1 MKKLLYLMIASA
13 LLAFGGCTKEPAENE
28 NGNNKVETPEMP
40 DEVPDKPAETPD
52 NETVE
57 IAMKTVSLNASMA
70 KTSDSSANIALMSV
84 VNDNGEFSWTTDDA
98 IAVNVVYIDEN
109 GDETS
114 RFYEFTAKEISS
126 ENDNVATFEGEIPE
140 NGIISGVA
148 VYPYDDKHTFID
160 GNLTVNFPDEV
171 YEVNHLP
178 MMYANIEE
186 GENIQ
191 FQHLSSMVKVTY
203 RCVPNGTDR
212 FELTSDA
219 VAGLYEVDLE
229 TGELEAT
236 DEVTDQVS
244 VRFAALST
252 FYAEKSVFVPVPA
265 GEREISV
272 KLYKGENVVKWSELS
287 SRGSRDYVAGYINKL
302 PAIDVHFTDLYV
314 IGDAV
319 SMGGWAQSQAVLM
332 EETEDHVFTWT
343 GEVAAGQ
350 VFRFPLLKA
359 WWPAIYDNRDGTG
372 EIVFTDPAKP
382 ADEPKPKRNDF
393 SVPKDGIYTITVNT
407 VDMDNVTVD
416 IRLDEEIKVYQPIYV
431 VGDAT
436 KWGYSIKPATEQWM
450 TEESRGVFVWEGHLS
465 AINWS
470 NGKASR
476 AKFKFFVTNDYAP
489 VYVMDPESGDD
500 WTLKRFDSYPSN
512 DQDKQFT
519 VEKSGKYRLT
529 ADLKT
534 MKLTAELIEESFE
547 TYQKLYAIGDALAAG
562 WTLGKAEELVYKG
575 MGVYTWTGNMTVD
588 KEFKFLLQNNAWGPH
603 YGPNKNTGG
612 TYEMDGTTALHTSGD
627 FKYKLPSSSYQSGV
641 YTITLDVLKGTI
653 SVTPQE

>member
-1 MKKLLYLMIASA
+1 MKKLLYLMITSA
-13 LLAFGGCTKEPAENE
+13 LMAFGGCTKEPSENE
-28 NGNNKVETPEMP
+28 NGNNKV
-40 DEVPDKPAETPD
+40 ETPD

-178 MMYANIEE
+178 MMYAIIEE

-229 TGELEAT
+229 TGELTAT

-272 KLYKGENVVKWSELS
+272 KLYKGDNVVKWSELS
-287 SRGSRDYVAGYINKL
+287 SRKSRDYVAGHITLL

-314 IGDAV
+314 LGQAA
-319 SMGGWAQSQAVLM
+319 SMGGWAQSKAVLM

-343 GEVAAGQ
+343 GEIAAGNT
-350 VFRFPLLKA
+350 FRFPLLKA
-359 WWPAIYDNRDGTG
+359 WWPAIYDNGDGTG
-372 EIVFTDPAKP
+372 EIVFADPAKP
-382 ADEPKPKRNDF
+382 SVEPEHESTDF
-393 SVPKDGIYTITVNT
+393 KVDKDGIYTITVNT

-431 VGDAT
+431 VGSAT
-436 KWGYSIKPATEQWM
+436 NWGYSIKPATEQWM
-450 TEESRGVFVWEGHLS
+450 TEESRGVFVWEGNLS
-465 AINWS
+465 AIEWTK
-470 NGKASR
+470 GKAGR
-476 AKFKFFVTNDYAP
+476 AYFKFFVTNDYAP
-489 VYVMDPESGDD
+489 VYVMDPDAGDD

-512 DQDKQFT
+512 AQDKQFK

-534 MKLTAELIEESFE
+534 MKLTAELLEESFE
-547 TYQKLYAIGDALAAG
+547 TYQKLYAVGDAFETG
-562 WTLGKAEELVYKG
+562 WSLPNAKELQYQG
-575 MGVYTWTGNMTVD
+575 MGLYTWTGNMTVD
-588 KEFKFLLQNNAWGPH
+588 KEFKFLLQRDWGPH
-603 YGPNKNTGG
+603 YGPDKNTGG
-612 TYEMDGTTALHTSGD
+612 TYEMDGTTALHSSGD
-627 FKYKLPSSSYQSGV
+627 FKYKLPSSKYQSGV